1 MPGCNHQNP
10 FPHTVI
16 DNVGRTAC
24 CNALSAVRVDDWS
37 EYCRCCHATVT
48 GGEIP
53 AVHTFRVDD
62 PTG

>member
-1 MPGCNHQNP
+1 MPGCTHQHP

-37 EYCRCCHATVT
+37 EYCRCCGATVT
-48 GGEIP
+48 GGAVT
-53 AVHTFRVDD
+53 AVHTFRVDEQA
-62 PTG
+62 G